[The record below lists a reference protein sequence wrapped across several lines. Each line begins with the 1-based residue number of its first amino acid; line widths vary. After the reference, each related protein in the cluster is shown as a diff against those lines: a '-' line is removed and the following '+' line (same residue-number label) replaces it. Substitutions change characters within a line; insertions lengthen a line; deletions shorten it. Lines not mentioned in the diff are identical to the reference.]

1 MLLKSKTNA
10 IFLFLTPF
18 LCFIIACKKKEAPT
32 ETLANQD
39 IIAVRM
45 VTVGKNMAAEPVL
58 ASGLVASATEARL
71 SFKTGGVIEKIYV
84 KEGDAVRKGQLLA
97 RLNLTEINAQVNQVK
112 ESVAKVE
119 RDLARVQNLYKDSVA
134 TLEQLQNVTTAY
146 NVAKQNLAIAQFN
159 QNFSEIH
166 ATSNGRIIKKIMN
179 DGELVGPGMPVFYM
193 TANGAQ
199 DWVVRIGVS
208 DKDWARLKLGDQAK
222 ITLDAF
228 KNETFAA
235 RISNLAQSIDPTSGL
250 YQIELKLNH
259 NAKQMATGL
268 FASVILQPSSTR
280 SYLTIPIDA
289 LIEGNGNQAF
299 VYVNENGI
307 ARKKQIQTAR
317 IVEDKVLVVSGLN
330 EGEQIIT
337 DGSAY
342 LTDGVRVRKE

>member
-1 MLLKSKTNA
+1 M
-10 IFLFLTPF
+10 
-18 LCFIIACKKKEAPT
+18 ACKKKELPT

-39 IIAVRM
+39 IIAVRT
-45 VTVGKNMAAEPVL
+45 VIVGKNTAAEPVL

-134 TLEQLQNVTTAY
+134 TLEQLQNITTAY

-208 DKDWARLKLGDQAK
+208 DKDWTRLKLGDQAK

-228 KNETFAA
+228 KNETFGA
-235 RISNLAQSIDPTSGL
+235 RITNLAQSIDPTSGL
-250 YQIELKLNH
+250 YQVELKLNN
-259 NAKQMATGL
+259 NAKMMATGL
-268 FASVILQPSSTR
+268 FASVTLQPSTTR
-280 SYLTIPIDA
+280 SYMTIPLDA
-289 LIEGNGNQAF
+289 LIEGNGNNAF

-307 ARKKQIQTAR
+307 ARKKVIQTAR
-317 IVEDKVLVVSGLN
+317 IVQDNVLVVSGLK
-330 EGEQIIT
+330 EGEQVIT

-342 LTDGVRVRKE
+342 LVDGVKVK